1 MHIVEFLGCTPFLI
15 YFLRSKK
22 VLSFHKLIPLII
34 YINGFQYHF
43 LFSESRFARSVD
55 VYSNVIMVWY
65 VNYYTTEQPRALI
78 GSATA
83 FYAYVLNQCLNS
95 SLVHVIFVQWFLL
108 HLYAISHL
116 KDRDKIVIYGWT
128 R

>member
-43 LFSESRFARSVD
+43 LFSESRFARTVD
-55 VYSNVIMVWY
+55 VYSNVIMVLY
-65 VNYYTTEQPRALI
+65 VNYYTYEQPRAFI

-83 FYAYVLNQCLNS
+83 FYAYMLNQHLNS

-108 HLYAISHL
+108 HLYAVSHL
-116 KDRDKIVIYGWT
+116 KSKYKRLYNEEN
-128 R
+128 